1 LEIEVNRRRRT
12 QSGLTLIE
20 MLIVVAIISVMIGI
34 AFPSIT
40 SGIESLRLRSATD
53 EIVSTFNSAM
63 NRADRRQMA
72 VEIVVDRVGNQ
83 IVFASADPGYRR
95 LVTMPEGVTIERVLP
110 TIPNLDETLPRQF
123 LIHPG
128 GTVPHIGLELK
139 NRRNQRRIV
148 SVDPIT
154 GGAQVVEAPQQ

>member
-1 LEIEVNRRRRT
+1 MTRRRRT

-40 SGIESLRLRSATD
+40 SGIETLRLRSATD

-63 NRADRRQMA
+63 NRADRRQVA
-72 VEIVVDRVGNQ
+72 VEIIVDRAQNKMF
-83 IVFASADPGYRR
+83 FASADPGYRR
-95 LVTMPEGVTIERVLP
+95 EVSMPDGVTIERVLP
-110 TIPNLDETLPRQF
+110 LIPNLDENLPRQF
-123 LIHPG
+123 LIHPA
-128 GTVPHIGLELK
+128 GTVPRIGLELK
-139 NRRNQRRIV
+139 NRKNQVRIV

-154 GGAQVVEAPQQ
+154 GSAQVAERQP

>member
-1 LEIEVNRRRRT
+1 MNRRRRT

-40 SGIESLRLRSATD
+40 AGVDSLRLRSATD

-63 NRADRRQMA
+63 NRADRRQVA
-72 VEIVVDRVGNQ
+72 VEVVVDRGQNR
-83 IVFASADPGYRR
+83 IFFASADPGYRR
-95 LVTMPEGVTIERVLP
+95 ELTMPEGVTIERVLP
-110 TIPNLDETLPRQF
+110 VIPNLDENLPRQF
-123 LIHPG
+123 MIHPG
-128 GTVPHIGLELK
+128 GTVPRVGLELK
-139 NRRNQRRIV
+139 NRRNTRRMV

-154 GGAQVVEAPQQ
+154 GAAQVVEQP

>member
-1 LEIEVNRRRRT
+1 MSRRRAT

-40 SGIESLRLRSATD
+40 SSIETLRLRSATD

-63 NRADRRQMA
+63 NRADRRQVA
-72 VEIVVDRVGNQ
+72 VEIVVDRGQNK
-83 IVFASADPGYRR
+83 IFFASADPGYRR
-95 LVTMPEGVTIERVLP
+95 EVSMPDGVTIERVLP
-110 TIPNLDETLPRQF
+110 LIPNLDENLPRQF

-139 NRRNQRRIV
+139 NRKNQWRIV

-154 GGAQVVEAPQQ
+154 GGAQVLERQP

>member
-1 LEIEVNRRRRT
+1 MTRRRRT

-20 MLIVVAIISVMIGI
+20 MLIVVAIIGVMVGI

-40 SGIESLRLRSATD
+40 SGIDSLRIRSASD

-63 NRADRRQMA
+63 NRADRRQVA
-72 VEIVVDRVGNQ
+72 VEIIVDRVGNRLL
-83 IVFASADPGYRR
+83 FASADPGYRR
-95 LVTMPEGVTIERVLP
+95 EVTMPEGVTIERVLP
-110 TIPNLDETLPRQF
+110 LIPGLDETLPRQF

-128 GTVPHIGLELK
+128 GTVPRLGLELK
-139 NRRNQRRIV
+139 NRRNVRLIV

-154 GGAQVVEAPQQ
+154 GGAQVVTPP